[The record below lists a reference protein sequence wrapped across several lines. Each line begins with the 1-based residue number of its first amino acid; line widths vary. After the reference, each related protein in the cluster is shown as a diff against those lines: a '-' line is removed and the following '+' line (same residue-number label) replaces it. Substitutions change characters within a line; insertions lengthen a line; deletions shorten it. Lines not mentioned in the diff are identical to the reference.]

1 MISQGGPEL
10 EHVLPKILRGP
21 IEDVYQT
28 RFRLLGDFGKK
39 TFNNIKRK
47 MLK

>member
-1 MISQGGPEL
+1 MISQGGQEL

-21 IEDVYQT
+21 IKDVYQT

-39 TFNNIKRK
+39 AFNNIKRK
-47 MLK
+47 ILK